1 MVYYRGPVIL
11 SSFQL
16 RLLEAKFFG
25 EGKRGSVLGEGTRD
39 QFARLVNAGYDRNDL
54 KYRQN
59 DRPLEYCT
67 PMPKNSFPRSNF
79 VCFF

>member
-1 MVYYRGPVIL
+1 MVYYFYTTPVIL

-39 QFARLVNAGYDRNDL
+39 QFG
-54 KYRQN
+54 
-59 DRPLEYCT
+59 
-67 PMPKNSFPRSNF
+67 
-79 VCFF
+79 